1 MWINYFLAVACI
13 ITIIRLVIF
22 ATSGDSFNDKMAK
35 AKNWVIGLIL
45 LCISW
50 FVLAKLFGINTSMK
64 INNNGDTEVNSSIL
78 QQDTLDTN
86 NGTGTVPINI
96 E

>member
-1 MWINYFLAVACI
+1 MWIKYFLAFACI

-45 LCISW
+45 LSLSW

-64 INNNGDTEVNSSIL
+64 INNNGDTQVNSTIIEE
-78 QQDTLDTN
+78 DTLDTN